1 MGSPSL
7 PLRGDYATL
16 NDDDVAYFRQV
27 LEEGSSAYGDGGS
40 AKQSSPKANRK
51 VLVDAPSL
59 AAANEDW
66 MKKYRGNSKVLLLP
80 SNTQEVALI
89 LKHCNDRKL
98 AVVPQGGNTG
108 LVGGGVPVHDE
119 VIVNLKNMNQM
130 VSVDKNAGVLVAE
143 AGVVLEDLEGVA
155 NEHGLTVPLDLGA
168 KGKCQIGGNVSTNA
182 GGLRLVK
189 FGSLR
194 GTVLGLEVVTATG
207 AILDLLRTLRKDNT
221 GYDLKQLFIGGEGTL
236 GVVTKVA
243 ILAPPKPAATNV
255 AFIGVGSFSA
265 AVVAMRLAK
274 QSLGG
279 NLSAFE
285 FLDRRSLDLVLKQLK
300 GTRDPL
306 PSQKAPFYV
315 VVEVAETGEGDD
327 SKNSKNLALK
337 KSKRSLHTFC
347 QILRKKQLA
356 TGFVVGQNPKHAFAL
371 WNLRERISLALK
383 HAGAVYKYDLS
394 VPVETMYEVVDLLRA
409 RVARMVTNG
418 GVNDSKASSS
428 FDFSQVSVMGY
439 GHLGDGNLH
448 LNISSPGGYDEQL
461 LNVIEPFVYEWTSA
475 KKGSVSAEHGIGVMK
490 PNELVYSKPAEAI
503 QLMKGVKKLFD
514 PNGILNPYKVLPGGS
529 TDTSTAPTELFRAKL

>member
-221 GYDLKQLFIGGEGTL
+221 GYDLKQLFIGG
-236 GVVTKVA
+236 
-243 ILAPPKPAATNV
+243 
-255 AFIGVGSFSA
+255 
-265 AVVAMRLAK
+265 
-274 QSLGG
+274 
-279 NLSAFE
+279 
-285 FLDRRSLDLVLKQLK
+285 
-300 GTRDPL
+300 
-306 PSQKAPFYV
+306 KA
-315 VVEVAETGEGDD
+315 
-327 SKNSKNLALK
+327 
-337 KSKRSLHTFC
+337 R
-347 QILRKKQLA
+347 
-356 TGFVVGQNPKHAFAL
+356 
-371 WNLRERISLALK
+371 
-383 HAGAVYKYDLS
+383 
-394 VPVETMYEVVDLLRA
+394 
-409 RVARMVTNG
+409 
-418 GVNDSKASSS
+418 
-428 FDFSQVSVMGY
+428 
-439 GHLGDGNLH
+439 
-448 LNISSPGGYDEQL
+448 
-461 LNVIEPFVYEWTSA
+461 
-475 KKGSVSAEHGIGVMK
+475 
-490 PNELVYSKPAEAI
+490 
-503 QLMKGVKKLFD
+503 
-514 PNGILNPYKVLPGGS
+514 
-529 TDTSTAPTELFRAKL
+529 